1 MHDVVIVS
9 AARTPI
15 GSFQGALSDFTAPK
29 LGAIAIKAAVERA
42 GIQPDDVDEVIM
54 GCVLTGGMGQAPARQ
69 ATIYAG
75 LPNHVPCLTINKVCG
90 SGMKAVML
98 AAQAIALGDSKV
110 VVAGGMESMTN
121 APYVLDKARA
131 GYRMGN
137 GSIID
142 TIVHDGLWDPY
153 NNCHMGQ
160 CGDSTAAELGYS
172 REQLDTFAAESF
184 ARAKS
189 AQAAGKMIE
198 EITSVEI
205 PQRKGDPIVFDT
217 DEQPSRGGDPAKLAT
232 LRPAFNK
239 DGVTTAGNASSIN
252 DGAGALVLMSGDEAA
267 IRGANVLGKIKGYAT
282 HAQEPTKFTTAPA
295 VAIQKLLDSAG
306 LTVAD
311 IDLFEINEAF
321 AVVALGCADK
331 LGIPLEKLNVN
342 GGAVA
347 IGHPIGMTGARLI
360 MTALFELRRRG
371 GKYAIATPCIGG
383 GEATA
388 VLIEATS

>member
-15 GSFQGALSDFTAPK
+15 GSFQGTLSDFSAPK
-29 LGAIAIKAAVERA
+29 LGAIAIRSAVERA
-42 GIQPDDVDEVIM
+42 GLNPAEVDEVIM

-69 ATIYAG
+69 ASIFAG

-98 AAQAIALGDSKV
+98 AAQSIALGDSKIV
-110 VVAGGMESMTN
+110 IAGGMESMTN
-121 APYVLDKARA
+121 APYVLDKARS

-137 GSIID
+137 AQIID
-142 TIVHDGLWDPY
+142 TMVHDGLWDPY

-160 CGDSTAAELGYS
+160 CGDTTANELGYT
-172 REQLDTFAAESF
+172 REQLDAFAAESF
-184 ARAKS
+184 ARAKK
-189 AQAAGKMIE
+189 AQSDGKFMN
-198 EITSVEI
+198 EIVPVDI

-217 DEQPSRGGDPAKLAT
+217 DEQPSRGGDPAKLAS
-232 LRPAFNK
+232 LRPAFSK
-239 DGVTTAGNASSIN
+239 EGVTTAGNASSIN
-252 DGAGALVLMSGDEAA
+252 DGAGAIVMMSGEEAKR
-267 IRGANVLGKIKGYAT
+267 RGLEPLGTLKGYAT

-295 VAIQKLLDSAG
+295 NAIQKLLDRNG
-306 LTVAD
+306 LKPND
-311 IDLFEINEAF
+311 IDIYEINEAF
-321 AVVALGCADK
+321 AVVALGCAES

-347 IGHPIGMTGARLI
+347 LGHPIGMTGVRLV
-360 MTALFELRRRG
+360 MSAMFELKRIG
-371 GKYAIATPCIGG
+371 GKYAIASPCIGG

-388 VLIEATS
+388 VLIEVA